1 MCVCVCM
8 YVWCVYVCV
17 CVACVYV
24 VCVCVC
30 GVCPALQDANNIS
43 LSLQAM
49 YFPWV
54 LFFFFF
60 ILGDEYVMS
69 APRVALAF

>member
-1 MCVCVCM
+1 MCVCM

-24 VCVCVC
+24 VCVCVCVC